1 MTRRPNIRVEHGLTN
16 DRKKNRMP
24 RKQMIVAIEE
34 ADKEAFAELCAAYGL
49 SMASVIG
56 MIVRACVES
65 GKLPFDF
72 ISESKKGASK

>member
-49 SMASVIG
+49 SMAAAIG

-65 GKLPFDF
+65 EKLPFDF
-72 ISESKKGASK
+72 ITESKGGASK

>member
-1 MTRRPNIRVEHGLTN
+1 MNSWTAN
-16 DRKKNRMP
+16 DRKKNDMP
-24 RKQMIVAIEE
+24 RRQMNVAIDE
-34 ADKEAFAELCAAYGL
+34 ADKKAFIELCEAYNL

-72 ISESKKGASK
+72 ISDSKKAGSK

>member
-1 MTRRPNIRVEHGLTN
+1 
-16 DRKKNRMP
+16 MP
-24 RKQMIVAIEE
+24 RKQMNVSIDE
-34 ADKEAFAELCAAYGL
+34 AAKKTFIELCEAYNL

-72 ISESKKGASK
+72 ISDSKKAGSK

>member
-1 MTRRPNIRVEHGLTN
+1 MTRRPNIRVEYGLTN
-16 DRKKNRMP
+16 DRKKDRMP

-49 SMASVIG
+49 SMAAAIG

-65 GKLPFDF
+65 EKLPFDF
-72 ISESKKGASK
+72 ITESKGGASK

>member
-1 MTRRPNIRVEHGLTN
+1 
-16 DRKKNRMP
+16 MP
-24 RKQMIVAIEE
+24 RKQMNVAIDET
-34 ADKEAFAELCAAYGL
+34 DKKAFIELCEAYNL

-72 ISESKKGASK
+72 ISDSKKAGSK

>member
-1 MTRRPNIRVEHGLTN
+1 
-16 DRKKNRMP
+16 MP
-24 RKQMIVAIEE
+24 RKQMNVSIDE
-34 ADKEAFAELCAAYGL
+34 ADKKAFIELCAAYNL

-72 ISESKKGASK
+72 ISDSKKAGSK

>member
-1 MTRRPNIRVEHGLTN
+1 
-16 DRKKNRMP
+16 MP
-24 RKQMIVAIEE
+24 RKQMNVSIDE
-34 ADKEAFAELCAAYGL
+34 ADKKASIELCEAYNL

-72 ISESKKGASK
+72 ISDSKKAGSK

>member
-1 MTRRPNIRVEHGLTN
+1 
-16 DRKKNRMP
+16 MP
-24 RKQMIVAIEE
+24 RKQMNVAIDE
-34 ADKEAFAELCAAYGL
+34 ADKKAFIELCETYNL

-72 ISESKKGASK
+72 IFDSKKAGSK

>member
-1 MTRRPNIRVEHGLTN
+1 
-16 DRKKNRMP
+16 MP
-24 RKQMIVAIEE
+24 RKQMNVSIDE
-34 ADKEAFAELCAAYGL
+34 ADKKAFIELCETYNL

-72 ISESKKGASK
+72 IEESKKAGLE

>member
-1 MTRRPNIRVEHGLTN
+1 MNVTI
-16 DRKKNRMP
+16 D
-24 RKQMIVAIEE
+24 E
-34 ADKEAFAELCAAYGL
+34 ADKAAFIELCEAYNL

-56 MIVRACVES
+56 MTVRACVES

>member
-1 MTRRPNIRVEHGLTN
+1 MNSWTTN
-16 DRKKNRMP
+16 DRKKDDMP
-24 RKQMIVAIEE
+24 RKQMNVSIDE
-34 ADKEAFAELCAAYGL
+34 ADKKAFIELCEAYNL

-72 ISESKKGASK
+72 ISDSKKAGSK

>member
-1 MTRRPNIRVEHGLTN
+1 
-16 DRKKNRMP
+16 MP
-24 RKQMIVAIEE
+24 RKQMNVSIDE
-34 ADKEAFAELCAAYGL
+34 ADKKAFIELCEAYNL

-72 ISESKKGASK
+72 IEDSKKAGSK

>member
-1 MTRRPNIRVEHGLTN
+1 MEYGLTN
-16 DRKKNRMP
+16 DRKKDLMP
-24 RKQMIVAIEE
+24 RKQMNVAIDE
-34 ADKEAFAELCAAYGL
+34 ADKAAFIELCEAYNL

-65 GKLPFDF
+65 DKLPFDF

>member
-1 MTRRPNIRVEHGLTN
+1 MN
-16 DRKKNRMP
+16 
-24 RKQMIVAIEE
+24 VAIDE
-34 ADKEAFAELCAAYGL
+34 ADKKAFIELCEAYNL

-72 ISESKKGASK
+72 ISDSKKAGSK

>member
-1 MTRRPNIRVEHGLTN
+1 
-16 DRKKNRMP
+16 MP
-24 RKQMIVAIEE
+24 RKQVNVSIDE
-34 ADKEAFAELCAAYGL
+34 ADKKAFIELCEACNL